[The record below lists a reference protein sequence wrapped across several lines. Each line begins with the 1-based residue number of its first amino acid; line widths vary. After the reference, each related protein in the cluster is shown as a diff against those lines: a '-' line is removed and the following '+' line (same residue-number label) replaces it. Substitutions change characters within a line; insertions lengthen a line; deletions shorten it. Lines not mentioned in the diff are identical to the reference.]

1 MNIYS
6 RDNPLAWKVVEWYAD
21 YNAGDY
27 VDLWQTVLDLLE
39 SNPTFNFM
47 DCIELA
53 NTYNHCTNNYLQSMF
68 RDAMR
73 EAITTANRRKR
84 AGYWGNNIDEI
95 FKSVEV

>member
-6 RDNPLAWKVVEWYAD
+6 RDNPLACKMVKWYAN
-21 YNAGDY
+21 YGDY
-27 VDLWQTVLDLLE
+27 AYLWETVLSLLE
-39 SNPTFNFM
+39 RKPNFDFM

-53 NTYNHCTNNYLQSMF
+53 NAYNNCTNNYLQSTF
-68 RDAMR
+68 RNVMR

>member
-6 RDNPLAWKVVEWYAD
+6 RDNPVAWKVVEWYAD
-21 YNAGDY
+21 YREGDY
-27 VDLWQTVLDLLE
+27 VYVWQTMLDLLE
-39 SNPTFNFM
+39 RKPNFDFM

-53 NTYNHCTNNYLQSMF
+53 NAYNNCTNNYLQSMF
-68 RDAMR
+68 RNAMR

>member
-6 RDNPLAWKVVEWYAD
+6 RDNPLAWKVVEWYVD

-47 DCIELA
+47 DYIELA

-68 RDAMR
+68 RNAMR

>member
-6 RDNPLAWKVVEWYAD
+6 RDNPLAWKMVKWYAN
-21 YNAGDY
+21 YGDY
-27 VDLWQTVLDLLE
+27 AYLWETVLSLLE
-39 SNPTFNFM
+39 RKPNFDFM

-53 NTYNHCTNNYLQSMF
+53 NAYNNCTNNYLQSTF
-68 RDAMR
+68 RNAMR
-73 EAITTANRRKR
+73 EVITTANRRKR

>member
-1 MNIYS
+1 
-6 RDNPLAWKVVEWYAD
+6 
-21 YNAGDY
+21 
-27 VDLWQTVLDLLE
+27 
-39 SNPTFNFM
+39 M

-53 NTYNHCTNNYLQSMF
+53 NAYNNCTNNYLQSTF
-68 RDAMR
+68 RNVMR

>member
-6 RDNPLAWKVVEWYAD
+6 RDNPLAWQMVKWYAN
-21 YNAGDY
+21 YGDY
-27 VDLWQTVLDLLE
+27 AYLWETVLSLLKRKP
-39 SNPTFNFM
+39 NFDFM

-53 NTYNHCTNNYLQSMF
+53 NAYNNCTNNYLQSTF
-68 RDAMR
+68 RNVMR

-95 FKSVEV
+95 FKGVEV

>member
-6 RDNPLAWKVVEWYAD
+6 RDNPLAWKVVKWYTD
-21 YNAGDY
+21 YRAGDY
-27 VDLWQTVLDLLE
+27 VDLWETMLNLLE
-39 SNPTFNFM
+39 SNPTFNFL
-47 DCIELA
+47 DCIERA
-53 NTYNHCTNNYLQSMF
+53 NAYNNCTNNYLQSTF
-68 RDAMR
+68 RHAMR

>member
-6 RDNPLAWKVVEWYAD
+6 RDNPVAWKVVEWYAN
-21 YNAGDY
+21 YRAGDY
-27 VDLWQTVLDLLE
+27 AYLWETVLSLLE
-39 SNPTFNFM
+39 RKPNFDFM

-53 NTYNHCTNNYLQSMF
+53 NAYNNCTNNYLQSTF
-68 RDAMR
+68 RNVMR

>member
-6 RDNPLAWKVVEWYAD
+6 RDNPLAWKLVEYYGEYD
-21 YNAGDY
+21 VSKFSY
-27 VDLWQTVLDLLE
+27 LWRTTLFLLKN
-39 SNPTFNFM
+39 NPTFNFM
-47 DCIELA
+47 DCMKLA
-53 NTYNHCTNNYLQSMF
+53 NTYNDCKNNYLQSTF
-68 RDAMR
+68 RNIMR

>member
-6 RDNPLAWKVVEWYAD
+6 RNNPVAWKVVEWYTD
-21 YNAGDY
+21 YRAGDY
-27 VDLWQTVLDLLE
+27 ADLWETMLNLLE
-39 SNPTFNFM
+39 SNPTFNFL
-47 DCIELA
+47 DCIEHA
-53 NTYNHCTNNYLQSMF
+53 NAYNNCTNNYLQSTF
-68 RDAMR
+68 RNAMR

>member
-1 MNIYS
+1 MMNIYS
-6 RDNPLAWKVVEWYAD
+6 RDNPLAWKVVEWYVD
-21 YNAGDY
+21 YNVGDY
-27 VDLWQTVLDLLE
+27 VDLWQTVLNLLE

-53 NTYNHCTNNYLQSMF
+53 NTYNYLQSMF
-68 RDAMR
+68 RNAMR

-84 AGYWGNNIDEI
+84 AGYCGNNIDEI

>member
-6 RDNPLAWKVVEWYAD
+6 RDNPLAWKVVEWYVD

-39 SNPTFNFM
+39 SNPTFNVM

-53 NTYNHCTNNYLQSMF
+53 NTYNNCTNNYLKSMF
-68 RDAMR
+68 RNAMR

>member
-1 MNIYS
+1 
-6 RDNPLAWKVVEWYAD
+6 
-21 YNAGDY
+21 
-27 VDLWQTVLDLLE
+27 
-39 SNPTFNFM
+39 M

-68 RDAMR
+68 RNAMR

>member
-6 RDNPLAWKVVEWYAD
+6 RDNPLAWKVVEWYTD

-53 NTYNHCTNNYLQSMF
+53 NTYNHCTNNYLHSMF
-68 RDAMR
+68 RNAMR

-95 FKSVEV
+95 LRV